1 MEQET
6 WEVLV
11 VLAML
16 VSLTVIGAVQWT
28 RHRALSWGSFGVCL
42 MVPEAVSEN
51 PDATLLYALM
61 GVTATLML
69 AQWGWDWRARRASAR
84 ARRAEPWQ
92 LVLLPFDAAPADRPS
107 ELLPWSWL
115 ARLRQ
120 RHLVHLPWKRG

>member
-42 MVPEAVSEN
+42 MVPEAVSGN

-61 GVTATLML
+61 GATATLML

>member
-42 MVPEAVSEN
+42 MVPEAVSGN
-51 PDATLLYALM
+51 PDETLLYALM
-61 GVTATLML
+61 GATAALML
-69 AQWGWDWRARRASAR
+69 AQWGWDWRTRRASAR
-84 ARRAEPWQ
+84 ARRAEPCQ
-92 LVLLPFDAAPADRPS
+92 LVLLPVDPAPVDPPS
-107 ELLPWSWL
+107 DLLPWSWL
-115 ARLRQ
+115 GRLLQ
-120 RHLVHLPWKRG
+120 RHWVHLPWKRG